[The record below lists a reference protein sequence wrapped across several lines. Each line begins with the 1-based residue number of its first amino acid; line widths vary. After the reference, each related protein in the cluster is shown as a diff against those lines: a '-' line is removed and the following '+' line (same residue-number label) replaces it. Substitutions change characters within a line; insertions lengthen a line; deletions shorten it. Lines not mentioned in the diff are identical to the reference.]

1 MLLPKILRKEY
12 RGPVVLAVILTLVA
26 WNALGFGWFGLPGL
40 GFVTAGGAERMA
52 VARMETVAVPL
63 AAQLCAI
70 KFNAQDPAIVA
81 AKGEKLKAASYSYA
95 RSEQLDKSWITLG
108 NARDTN
114 QRVVDACADLILATP
129 PVKSADATK

>member
-1 MLLPKILRKEY
+1 MGIPKILKKEY
-12 RGPVVLAVILTLVA
+12 RGPVILTAILTFVA
-26 WNALGFGWFGLPGL
+26 WNAIGFGWFGLPNL
-40 GFVTAGGAERMA
+40 GFATAGEVERIS

-70 KFNAQDPAIVA
+70 KFNTQDPAIVA
-81 AKGEKLKAASYSYA
+81 AKAEKLKAATYTYA
-95 RSEQLDKSWITLG
+95 RTAELDKSWVTLG

-114 QRVVDACADLILATP
+114 QRVVDACAELILAKP